1 MSRFI
6 KLPGTVRTL
15 ALTGVFLL
23 SGCGESSA
31 SPVDPGVPDQND
43 VVDTA
48 IEAGFSTLVTAV
60 QAAGLENVLR
70 GDGPFTIFAPT
81 NQAFQ
86 NLPSG
91 VLDGLLADTDA
102 LTSVLL
108 YHVVEGRI
116 LASDLTDGQIV
127 TSVDGRPF
135 RVTLGSGAQVNGVG
149 IVTTDVEATNGII
162 HVIDAVLLPV
172 EDNVDTAVGAGFETL
187 VAAVQAADLEGVL
200 RSEGPFT
207 IFAPTEEAFA
217 ALPAGAIEGLLADP
231 AALASVLTYH
241 VVPGRV
247 FSSDLQ
253 DGLVVTTVQGST
265 VTISLSG
272 SARVNDAEIVAAD
285 ILTSNG
291 VIHVI
296 DTVLIP

>member
-6 KLPGTVRTL
+6 PIHGTARIF
-15 ALTGVFLL
+15 ALSGFLL
-23 SGCGESSA
+23 LAGCSESSA
-31 SPVDPGVPDQND
+31 SPVGPVEPDQSD

-70 GDGPFTIFAPT
+70 GNGPFTVFAPT

-91 VLDGLLADTDA
+91 VLDALLADPDA
-102 LTSVLL
+102 LASVLL
-108 YHVVEGRI
+108 YHVVEGRVP
-116 LASDLTDGQIV
+116 ASALTDGQIV

-135 RVTLGSGAQVNGVG
+135 RVTLGDGAKVNGVG

-172 EDNVDTAVGAGFETL
+172 EDNVDTAISAGFETL

-217 ALPAGAIEGLLADP
+217 ALPPGAIEGLLADP

-241 VVPGRV
+241 VIPGRV
-247 FSSDLQ
+247 FASDLQ
-253 DGLVVTTVQGST
+253 DGLQVTTVQGSA

-272 SARVNDAEIVAAD
+272 SARVNDAGIVATD

-291 VIHVI
+291 VVHVI
-296 DTVLIP
+296 DAVLLP